1 MRDKQLT
8 NPLYLIYL
16 VGALVALLAVYL
28 WFSPIG
34 NPGSS
39 PDRDT
44 GRLAVLPPKAIPT
57 PAPSLRSPQG
67 PGRPRIGIVA
77 GHSGFD
83 SGAVCPDGLTEV
95 SINLQIAQEVV
106 AELERQGIRVDLLEE
121 FDDRLRG
128 YMASA
133 LISIHTDS
141 CIYPEASGFK
151 VASLEGSTNPS
162 NQLLVECLS
171 SRYGSRTGLFFH
183 ANSITYDMT
192 QYHAFNTIA
201 PQTPGAIIEVGF
213 MLADRELLTEHTELL
228 AQGIVEGITCF
239 LEESKKIR

>member
-1 MRDKQLT
+1 MRNKQLT
-8 NPLYLIYL
+8 NPLYLVYL

-34 NPGSS
+34 DASSS
-39 PDRDT
+39 PGRDT
-44 GRLAVLPPKAIPT
+44 GRLAVLPPKAVPT
-57 PAPSLRSPQG
+57 PAPGLRSPQG

-83 SGAVCPDGLTEV
+83 SGAICPDGLTEA

-106 AELERQGIRVDLLEE
+106 TELESQGIRVDLLEE
-121 FDDRLRG
+121 YDDRLRG
-128 YMASA
+128 YSASA
-133 LISIHTDS
+133 LISIHADS
-141 CIYPEASGFK
+141 CLYAEASGFK

-162 NQLLVECLS
+162 NQLLVECLAT
-171 SRYGSRTGLFFH
+171 RYGSRTGLFFH

-192 QYHAFNTIA
+192 QYHAFNSIA

-213 MLADRELLTEHTELL
+213 MLADRELLTEHTGLL
-228 AQGIVEGITCF
+228 AQGIVEGIDCF
-239 LEESKKIR
+239 LEESRKNR

>member
-1 MRDKQLT
+1 MREKRLT
-8 NPLYLIYL
+8 NPLYLVYL

-34 NPGSS
+34 GPGA
-39 PDRDT
+39 PPGQDA
-44 GRLAVLPPKAIPT
+44 GRLAILPPKAVPT
-57 PAPSLRSPQG
+57 AAPSLRSPQG

-106 AELERQGIRVDLLEE
+106 AELQNQGIRVDLLEE
-121 FDDRLRG
+121 YDDRLRG
-128 YMASA
+128 YAASA
-133 LISIHTDS
+133 LISIHADA
-141 CIYPEASGFK
+141 CLYPEASGFK

-162 NQLLVECLS
+162 NRLLVECIAS
-171 SRYGSRTGLFFH
+171 QYGSRTGLFFH

-192 QYHAFNTIA
+192 QYHAFNSIA

-213 MLADRELLTEHTELL
+213 MLTDRELLTEHTGLL
-228 AQGIVEGITCF
+228 AQGIVEGIDCF
-239 LEESKKIR
+239 LEESKKSR